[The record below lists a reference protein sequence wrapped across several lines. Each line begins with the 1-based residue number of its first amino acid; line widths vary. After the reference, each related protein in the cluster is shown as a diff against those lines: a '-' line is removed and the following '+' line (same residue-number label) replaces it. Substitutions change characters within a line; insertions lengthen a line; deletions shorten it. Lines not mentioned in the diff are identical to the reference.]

1 MSLENS
7 GGLAL
12 QLGVVAPCGGS
23 LGVHLTRE
31 PKAGLGWTGQA
42 VGRGSYRWA
51 LGEERRVVVGVRR
64 PLGEH
69 RGGVGV
75 ILHTARAV
83 DAG

>member
-12 QLGVVAPCGGS
+12 QLGVVAPSRGS

-31 PKAGLGWTGQA
+31 PKARLRWTGQA

-51 LGEERRVVVGVRR
+51 LGEEWRMVVGVRW
-64 PLGEH
+64 PLRQH
-69 RGGVGV
+69 RRGVRV
-75 ILHTARAV
+75 ILHAARAV
-83 DAG
+83 HAR